1 MREYLWPGNVREL
14 RNAVEFAVNSMED
27 SVIEPRHLPY
37 RMRYKAESAGEEP
50 VRPLAE
56 VLRKAEKDQI
66 ARALSAFGSD
76 LAGKKKA
83 AEALGISLASLYN
96 KMR

>member
-27 SVIEPRHLPY
+27 SVIEPRQSSVQDAVQGGVS
-37 RMRYKAESAGEEP
+37 REEP